1 MTMRYHINLS
11 GTLFVVLTLLV
22 GLAAA
27 QRPNNLVVWG
37 FGVLLA
43 MILVSGVVSAKM
55 VRTLRVSRLETR
67 SASSGSP
74 LIVKYLVENRSRKR
88 SVFALRLGEVLT
100 SSSIKNRLFS
110 RDPKDHVGST
120 GWLSRIGPGE
130 SQVCDSVLPAFHR
143 GVLQLE
149 RVRVTTAFPFGFI
162 DRRIDFDLN
171 QEILVQPTTHPLK
184 SDLIHSVSQ
193 GELGGIGVSDR
204 PGPGEDFF
212 SLREFKPGDSIRQ
225 IFWKRPQV
233 NDDIL
238 VVQRSESTP
247 PRIRVILDLSED
259 PSRLRFDA
267 SRDFDARQLE
277 ERAIKM
283 AASLC
288 ACADREGLEFGLTVM
303 GFDDHPLPLRRG
315 HWHLQRVLAG
325 LAVLELA
332 SARIPDTRHSS
343 DATERCAVVVVHP
356 ARINPDRG
364 PSDAWHWSATRIE
377 EFLDLN
383 STDEPVST
391 KSPAPT
397 VGDAIEVTT

>member
-11 GTLFVVLTLLV
+11 GALFVVLTLLV

-55 VRTLRVSRLETR
+55 VRNLRVTRLETR

-74 LIVKYLVENRSRKR
+74 LVVKYLVENLSRKR
-88 SVFALRLGEVLT
+88 SVFALRVGEILT
-100 SSSIKNRLFS
+100 ASSIRDRFFS
-110 RDPKDHVGST
+110 PDSKDHVGST

-143 GVLQLE
+143 GVLHLQK
-149 RVRVTTAFPFGFI
+149 VRVTTAFPFGFI
-162 DRRIDFDLN
+162 DRRIDFDLD

-184 SDLIHSVSQ
+184 SDLIRSVSQ
-193 GELGGIGVSDR
+193 GELGGIGVSGR

-212 SLREFKPGDSIRQ
+212 SLREFKPGDSVRQ
-225 IFWKRPQV
+225 IFWKRPQA
-233 NDDIL
+233 NNDIL

-247 PRIRVILDLSED
+247 PRIRVILDLSDE
-259 PSRLRFDA
+259 PSKLRFDA
-267 SRDFDARQLE
+267 SRDLDARRLE
-277 ERAIKM
+277 ERAITM

-288 ACADREGLEFGLTVM
+288 ASADREGLEFGLTVM

-325 LAVLELA
+325 LAVLELS
-332 SARIPDTRHSS
+332 SARTPDTRQSS
-343 DATERCAVVVVHP
+343 SATERCAVVVVHP

-364 PSDAWHWSATRIE
+364 PADSWHWSATRIE
-377 EFLDLN
+377 EFLDLD
-383 STDEPVST
+383 SLDDSVDPTAPVPIS
-391 KSPAPT
+391 
-397 VGDAIEVTT
+397 GDPIEALT